1 MRALQLLLP
10 AGAWVG
16 VARSPSGRGAVYLQ
30 PQRYPCALVSI
41 RGDGHTAAQLPG
53 RGAKPIRLS
62 VMQTITDRLLGL
74 RSETPQGRH
83 GAPAH
88 SMALVSGE
96 LGNKPWASI
105 QAKNWLTTG
114 LAWV

>member
-53 RGAKPIRLS
+53 RGAKPIPLS
-62 VMQTITDRLLGL
+62 VMQTITDRLLGGGG
-74 RSETPQGRH
+74 QRH
-83 GAPAH
+83 LKGGT
-88 SMALVSGE
+88 AL
-96 LGNKPWASI
+96 PHI
-105 QAKNWLTTG
+105 
-114 LAWV
+114 AWRW